1 MKKIFIFIFLAIMV
15 SSCGK
20 KGDPVFEE
28 QKTKIIDT
36 DTIVVL

>member
-1 MKKIFIFIFLAIMV
+1 MIIA

-28 QKTKIIDT
+28 QKVKVISTKD
-36 DTIVVL
+36 IVVL

>member
-1 MKKIFIFIFLAIMV
+1 MKKIFIFIFLVIMV

-28 QKTKIIDT
+28 PKSKIIDT
-36 DTIVVL
+36 NTKVVL

>member
-1 MKKIFIFIFLAIMV
+1 MKKIFIFIFFVIMV

-28 QKTKIIDT
+28 QKSKVIGTN
-36 DTIVVL
+36 TIVVL